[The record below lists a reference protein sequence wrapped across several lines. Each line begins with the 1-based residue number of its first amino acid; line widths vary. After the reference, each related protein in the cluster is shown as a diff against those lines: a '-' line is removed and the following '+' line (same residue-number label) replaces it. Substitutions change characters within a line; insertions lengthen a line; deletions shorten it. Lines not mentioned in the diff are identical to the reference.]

1 MRKFPDFVEQKKRN
15 FQRLGGRYTPL
26 APPGRGSPA
35 CDKKTSS
42 FTNRTAWDDLNICIT
57 IETSTGF
64 IYVID
69 KISAGLIYIYEHL
82 SQTLLIIL
90 IFLFSYGSFHRN
102 SDVGITISSVAIAI
116 RQDLKEA
123 GLARVNQH
131 WGGVAKFFELKSRIL
146 QFFGGCKI
154 F

>member
-1 MRKFPDFVEQKKRN
+1 MDKYIFILLFLLMYSVQW
-15 FQRLGGRYTPL
+15 LYVIY
-26 APPGRGSPA
+26 S

-90 IFLFSYGSFHRN
+90 IFCFLMDLFIEIVTSASPSQVLPLLFVKILRRHHMKYG
-102 SDVGITISSVAIAI
+102 IA
-116 RQDLKEA
+116 
-123 GLARVNQH
+123 
-131 WGGVAKFFELKSRIL
+131 
-146 QFFGGCKI
+146 
-154 F
+154 